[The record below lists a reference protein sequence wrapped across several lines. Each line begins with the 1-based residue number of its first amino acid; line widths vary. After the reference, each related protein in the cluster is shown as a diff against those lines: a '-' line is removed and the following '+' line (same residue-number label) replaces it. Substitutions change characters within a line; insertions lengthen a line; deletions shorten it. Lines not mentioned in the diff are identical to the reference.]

1 MQYLDPREGWD
12 WFVRKTRRTAFIFPD
27 VVTDRRPDRIVL
39 RRSRQHKIGGGTAMV
54 ILGIGTLAAARG
66 ADGLWVWFL
75 PAIGVL
81 LVLGGLYAFACSGHV
96 MWDPY
101 GRTLTLC
108 LGTWPLLRAIELR
121 RDRLQVDLSLGR
133 GKSSFSNLT
142 EGRTVLSLS
151 CEGRP
156 GKVHVAAVAQRA
168 EVQEAC
174 DLLSTFLESPVEDA
188 THVTMALPDGTA
200 LEVAASPLVGRSSVA
215 EQLTLRFPS
224 PDVAAF
230 GSEAEKSFL
239 SFLLPTIASFI
250 AFGLVMAVLAGGG
263 FAMLALP
270 VGGIALPVLGLLAVL
285 RLSRRSI
292 VADRGT
298 GRISLR
304 GRALSGQT
312 ARDIPFADIAA
323 VQVCD
328 APNRGTEDSRMLH
341 EINLVLRTPPGER
354 VNLVC
359 SPEGD
364 SVKSDAC
371 QLAEFLGVPL
381 WDHSRYPSEED
392 VDGSDHR
399 RVRPPEQRG

>member
-168 EVQEAC
+168 EVQE
-174 DLLSTFLESPVEDA
+174 
-188 THVTMALPDGTA
+188 A